1 MKNSFFKWLGVK
13 SLIWQRG
20 IMIFYVFKVLILF
33 NSMIW
38 IDYNISLAVGMIFD
52 FVLPAFLIKF
62 TVWIIDGFKKG

>member
-1 MKNSFFKWLGVK
+1 
-13 SLIWQRG
+13 
-20 IMIFYVFKVLILF
+20 
-33 NSMIW
+33 MIW